1 MRRQV
6 VLLTLVSIALAG
18 TLTAQNK
25 TGKDSTIVFQPVDQ
39 NLVAQSGYTPLLN
52 AWGFDLLISNNG
64 FGAGVF
70 LRHEYTD
77 EIAGF
82 INFAISD
89 VKDEG
94 EVEYYDYWTGQS
106 IIPNKVNRLLY
117 MPLVVGV
124 QYRLFKDDIVDN
136 FRPYLTAGV
145 GPTMI
150 FVAPYARPQT
160 LINPIDNSTLTQYN
174 QIDFF
179 SSLKYGR
186 LKYTVGGY
194 VGAGAYF
201 GMDKGTLSGIN
212 IRYYLSPYPGGI
224 EVMTNKAIKNFGG
237 FYITLNFGSLY

>member
-1 MRRQV
+1 MRRQAYLFILAGV
-6 VLLTLVSIALAG
+6 VLTSLSP
-18 TLTAQNK
+18 AQTK
-25 TGKDSTIVFQPVDQ
+25 TGRDSTIVFQPIDQ

-89 VKDEG
+89 VKDEN
-94 EVEYYDYWTGQS
+94 EVEYYNWWTGQS
-106 IIPNKVNRLLY
+106 TVPNKVNRLLY
-117 MPLVVGV
+117 MPLVAGI

-136 FRPYLTAGV
+136 FRPYVTAGV
-145 GPTMI
+145 GPTMV
-150 FVAPYARPQT
+150 FVAPYATPQVVD
-160 LINPIDNSTLTQYN
+160 LGGGSSTVQYN

-186 LKYTVGGY
+186 FKYTVGGY
-194 VGAGAYF
+194 IGAGAYF
-201 GMDKGTLSGIN
+201 GLDKGTLSGIN
-212 IRYYLSPYPGGI
+212 VRYYFSPFPAGI
-224 EVMTNKAIKNFGG
+224 EVMTNSAMKTFGG

>member
-1 MRRQV
+1 MRRHTIFLILAFV
-6 VLLTLVSIALAG
+6 VLAG
-18 TLTAQNK
+18 SLIGQTK
-25 TGKDSTIVFQPVDQ
+25 TGKDSTIVFQPIDQ

-94 EVEYYDYWTGQS
+94 EVEYYNYWTGQS
-106 IIPNKVNRLLY
+106 YVPNKINRLLY
-117 MPLVVGV
+117 MPLVAGI
-124 QYRLFKDDIVDN
+124 QYRLFKDEIVDN

-150 FVAPYARPQT
+150 FVAPYSAAQTVIDPQSGQT
-160 LINPIDNSTLTQYN
+160 FTQYN

-179 SSLKYGR
+179 SSLKYGKFR
-186 LKYTVGGY
+186 YTVGGY
-194 VGAGAYF
+194 IGAGAYF

-212 IRYYLSPYPGGI
+212 IRYYLSPFPNGI
-224 EVMTNKAIKNFGG
+224 EVMTNSAIKNFGG